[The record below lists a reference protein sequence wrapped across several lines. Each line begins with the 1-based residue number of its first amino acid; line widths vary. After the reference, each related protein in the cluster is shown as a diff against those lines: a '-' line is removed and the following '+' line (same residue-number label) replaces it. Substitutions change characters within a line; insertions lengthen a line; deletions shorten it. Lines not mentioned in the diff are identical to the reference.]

1 MSVRARTS
9 GLPVVGLCQELSDL
23 VGGYGEGD
31 ASCHFQ
37 RVDPDHLAVLEQRA
51 ASLMS
56 CYRMVLYRLKNVK
69 IEKAQIFNVK
79 MDSSAT
85 EIKKKGLPDLSEAL
99 LSCRTVNQKRCNTSY
114 FCVL

>member
-51 ASLMS
+51 ASLIS
-56 CYRMVLYRLKNVK
+56 CYCMLLYHLKHVK
-69 IEKAQIFNVK
+69 I
-79 MDSSAT
+79 
-85 EIKKKGLPDLSEAL
+85 KKVEHFKYENGLV
-99 LSCRTVNQKRCNTSY
+99 CH
-114 FCVL
+114 